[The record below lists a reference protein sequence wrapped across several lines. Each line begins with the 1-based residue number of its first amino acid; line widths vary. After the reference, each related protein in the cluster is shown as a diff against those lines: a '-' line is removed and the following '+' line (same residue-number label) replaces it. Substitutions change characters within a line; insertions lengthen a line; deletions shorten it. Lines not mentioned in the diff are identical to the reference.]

1 MTGVPLAEGVD
12 PTLVS
17 PGVGAFWA
25 MLALAFVI
33 ILIARSF
40 TVHMRRIQARAAEQA
55 EGDRQAEETPGE
67 GKEPPDGDPS
77 SPDEPPREG
86 GTP

>member
-25 MLALAFVI
+25 LLALALVI

-55 EGDRQAEETPGE
+55 EADRQAQEDPQEGEEPI
-67 GKEPPDGDPS
+67 DGAPS